1 MAELGFIV
9 NKIKWKENI
18 MASICDEELINTIVK
33 HGEVEMSISREYFG
47 ENKMDLEDALEIIR
61 SSQIINL
68 AGTRI
73 VNETIR
79 AKLAS
84 NLAVKKV
91 GSTSFLMIFKF

>member
-9 NKIKWKENI
+9 NKIKYKENI
-18 MASICDEELINTIVK
+18 MASICDEELIDTIVK
-33 HGEVEMSISREYFG
+33 NGEVEMSISREYYG
-47 ENKMDLEDALEIIR
+47 ENKMSLEDALEIIR
-61 SSQIINL
+61 GSQIINL